1 MRSARLK
8 KAPAS
13 SEISCPDDGETM
25 KDILAQLP
33 FDELVRQVRAC
44 TICAEALPYG
54 PRPVVQLSQA
64 SRILV
69 VGQAPG
75 RRVHET
81 GLPFN
86 DPSGDRLR
94 KWMGI
99 TRETFYDDRKL
110 AILPMGFCYPGTGKS
125 GDLPPRPECAPAWR
139 NALLDRLPNIGLT
152 LVIGQY
158 AHAWH
163 LQGREKSVTANVRNW
178 QRYWPEIL
186 PMPHPSPRNNLWLRR
201 NPWFEEEVIPELQKR
216 IAFLLESDKGS

>member
-1 MRSARLK
+1 MMDK
-8 KAPAS
+8 
-13 SEISCPDDGETM
+13 
-25 KDILAQLP
+25 LAHLS
-33 FDELVRQVRAC
+33 FEELVQQVRAC
-44 TICAEALPYG
+44 NLCADFLPLG
-54 PRPVVQLSQA
+54 PRPVVQLSPE

-81 GLPFN
+81 GVPFN

-94 KWMGI
+94 QWMGI
-99 TRETFYDDRKL
+99 TREEFYDDRKL

-139 NALLDRLPNIGLT
+139 SALLERLPNIALT

-163 LQGREKSVTANVRNW
+163 LPGAKKSVTENVRNW
-178 QRYWPEIL
+178 RDFWPENL

-201 NPWFEEEVIPELQKR
+201 NPWFESEVIPELQER
-216 IAFLLESDKGS
+216 ISQLL

>member
-1 MRSARLK
+1 MNDN
-8 KAPAS
+8 
-13 SEISCPDDGETM
+13 PDE
-25 KDILAQLP
+25 LS
-33 FDELVRQVRAC
+33 FDELVRRVRAC
-44 TICAEALPYG
+44 RICADALPLG
-54 PRPVVQLSQA
+54 PRPVIQLSEA

-75 RRVHET
+75 RKVHET

-94 KWMGI
+94 QWMGV
-99 TRETFYDDRKL
+99 TRDTFYDEQKM

-139 NALLDRLPNIGLT
+139 VALLERLPDISLT

-163 LQGREKSVTANVRNW
+163 LPHGVRSVTENVRNW
-178 QRYWPEIL
+178 QDYWPNVL

-201 NPWFEEEVIPELQKR
+201 NPWFEEEVIPVLRAR
-216 IAFLLESDKGS
+216 ISALLSDNDES

>member
-1 MRSARLK
+1 M
-8 KAPAS
+8 
-13 SEISCPDDGETM
+13 T
-25 KDILAQLP
+25 
-33 FDELVRQVRAC
+33 DELAHLSFDQLVRRVRAC
-44 TICAEALPYG
+44 TLCADDLPLG
-54 PRPVVQLSQA
+54 PRPVIQMAESA
-64 SRILV
+64 RILV

-94 KWMGI
+94 QWMGV
-99 TRETFYDDRKL
+99 TRDTFYDEQKM

-139 NALLDRLPNIGLT
+139 ERLLDRLPNIALT

-163 LQGREKSVTANVRNW
+163 LPGRQRSVTESVRQW
-178 QRYWPEIL
+178 RDHWPSML

-201 NPWFEEEVIPELQKR
+201 NPWFEEEVVPALQER
-216 IAFLLESDKGS
+216 VARLLESGQES